1 MGTKGDKGEEETTVA
16 PAMAEIQALQSHI
29 QRVEAMEQN
38 QGLQLQ
44 VDLKSEMA
52 TSQSKMQTEI
62 KYQLEEFLSK
72 FLRMQSGTPPPQA
85 LVTDTTTS
93 NISHLSDR

>member
-52 TSQSKMQTEI
+52 TSQSVTSQ
-62 KYQLEEFLSK
+62 
-72 FLRMQSGTPPPQA
+72 PPRA
-85 LVTDTTTS
+85 WRSLLLIAT
-93 NISHLSDR
+93 